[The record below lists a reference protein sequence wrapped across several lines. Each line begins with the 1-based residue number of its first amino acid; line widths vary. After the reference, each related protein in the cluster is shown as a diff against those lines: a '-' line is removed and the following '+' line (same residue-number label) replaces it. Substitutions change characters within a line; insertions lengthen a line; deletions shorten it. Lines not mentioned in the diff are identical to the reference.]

1 MTDAVA
7 CNLAEG
13 VILGVDSAV
22 TLGTPGGV
30 VKVFENADKLFQLG
44 DRPIGVAVY
53 GLAALGNRNIGSY
66 LHELE
71 IVNPKGL
78 LTGPNWT
85 MSAIVEELRAFLM
98 KSYQKDLIPAWEA
111 ATGRKWRN
119 LRKQNRPVLG
129 VIVGG
134 FSSFAY
140 LSEVWQIELPA
151 NNTPGSARLLRPPGS
166 FGTNWFAMFD
176 PIRRYIKGFDPRLI
190 EEVVRFLVARA
201 TPLTPA
207 EEGQLGRLVDQFEY
221 QIPYVSMPMEE
232 GVAHTR
238 FLVELVVNHH
248 RYAVGAPVVGGR
260 AHVGRVTYRGTKFEL
275 LE

>member
-1 MTDAVA
+1 MTVAVA
-7 CNLAEG
+7 CNLSEG

-30 VKVFENADKLFQLG
+30 VKVYENADKLFQLG

-71 IVNPKGL
+71 ILNPKGL

-85 MSAIVEELRAFLM
+85 MASIVEEVRAFLM
-98 KSYQKDLIPAWEA
+98 KSYQKDLVSAWEA

-119 LRKQNRPVLG
+119 LRRNKRPVLG

-140 LSEVWQIELPA
+140 LSEVWQIELPF
-151 NNTPGSARLLRPPGS
+151 NNRPGSARLLRPPGS

-176 PIRRYIKGFDPRLI
+176 PIRRYIKGYDPALVDAVVKFLVGRAAPLSPAEDAQLRRLI
-190 EEVVRFLVARA
+190 E
-201 TPLTPA
+201 
-207 EEGQLGRLVDQFEY
+207 GFEY

-238 FLVELVVNHH
+238 FLVELVVSHH